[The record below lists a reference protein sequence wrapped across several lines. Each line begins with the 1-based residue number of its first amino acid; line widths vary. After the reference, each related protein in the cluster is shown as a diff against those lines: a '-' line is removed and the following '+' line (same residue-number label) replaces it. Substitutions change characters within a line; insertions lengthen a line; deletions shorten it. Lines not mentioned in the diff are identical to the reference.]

1 MKKYRYCD
9 DKDYKNYTFQALSS
23 QFSDDQ
29 EFEAFYS
36 SLKDSEIK
44 DQFLRVGTLYFFF
57 AKNGDWHVND
67 PNSNPVI
74 EYFTNSFKL
83 VAILAIIESLS
94 NKKHVDFFEWLSDS
108 EKDEN
113 ELFPIKDKSEL
124 KKLYKEYK
132 LDYGSIRRCKLFF
145 ANLSTETRKKLCNLI
160 SIDGEPVTIERVAEM
175 IYMERSKFAHDC
187 DSALGISSG
196 FHVAQQKNKEIFWKQ
211 FSMEILQNAF
221 EEGVIIF
228 FKKTASTGHP
238 NPIDSNQ
245 NRFQLPSDK

>member
-23 QFSDDQ
+23 QFSDNQ

-57 AKNGDWHVND
+57 AKNGDWHVDD

-74 EYFTNSFKL
+74 DYFTNSFKL

-94 NKKHVDFFEWLSDS
+94 NKKHVDFFEWLS
-108 EKDEN
+108 E
-113 ELFPIKDKSEL
+113 KDKSEL
-124 KKLYKEYK
+124 FPIEDKSKLKNLYEEYK
-132 LDYGSIRRCKLFF
+132 LDYGSIRRCKSFF
-145 ANLSTETRKKLCNLI
+145 ANLSTETQKKLCKLI
-160 SIDGEPVTIERVAEM
+160 SIDGKPVTIQRVAEM
-175 IYMERSKFAHDC
+175 IYKERSKFAHEC
-187 DSALGISSG
+187 DFVLGISSG
-196 FHVAQQKNKEIFWKQ
+196 FHVAQEKNKEIFWKQ
-211 FSMEILQNAF
+211 FSMKILQNAF
-221 EEGVIIF
+221 EEGVIIY
-228 FKKTASTGHP
+228 FKKTASIVHP

-245 NRFQLPSDK
+245 NSFQNIPDK

>member
-1 MKKYRYCD
+1 MKKYKYCD

-57 AKNGDWHVND
+57 AKNGDWHVD
-67 PNSNPVI
+67 DSNSNPVI
-74 EYFTNSFKL
+74 DYFTNSFKL

-94 NKKHVDFFEWLSDS
+94 NKKHVDFFEWLL
-108 EKDEN
+108 EKDES
-113 ELFPIKDKSEL
+113 EFFPIEDKSEL
-124 KKLYKEYK
+124 EKLYKEYK
-132 LDYGSIRRCKLFF
+132 LDYGSIKRCKSFF
-145 ANLSTETRKKLCNLI
+145 ANLSTKTRKDLCNLI
-160 SIDGEPVTIERVAEM
+160 CIDGEPVTIERVAEM

-196 FHVAQQKNKEIFWKQ
+196 FHVAQQKNKGIIWKQ
-211 FSMEILQNAF
+211 FSMKILQNAF

-228 FKKTASTGHP
+228 FKKTASIKHLS
-238 NPIDSNQ
+238 PIDSNQ
-245 NRFQLPSDK
+245 NRFQYTPDK